1 MSRSLNIKVSKI
13 LSRLAD
19 SKELIGENPFK
30 IIAIRKASRT
40 VKNLTDSLE
49 LVADYQ
55 KIPGIGIS
63 ISKKISEIILTGR
76 LKEMDELDEK
86 IPKSF
91 WDFSSIRGLGIGS
104 MKKLFKAKIFNYE
117 KLKNIIF
124 QEDLDFF
131 SKTQNENIRRGI
143 KFHEKYRG
151 KFLLYEGSRI
161 FSEIK
166 KQNPDFQFKKTGS
179 LARCDEVLNSIEVIC
194 VCEEEA
200 KIEKILKIFNG
211 KIEKDVIKGFFEKRN
226 LDIFLCKK
234 SNFGTR
240 SLETSSLKVHLD
252 DIKLFESD
260 SEEKIYKMN
269 GYDYIPPE
277 LRIWKASEFR
287 TGVPNLLTIDEIDS
301 DMHMHTSYSDGIN
314 SIEEMVEASSKKNYK
329 RIAITDHSKSAS
341 YAGGLKEEKLLSQCS
356 YIKNKKW
363 DIDVFS
369 GSECDILNDGSLDY
383 DDEILKKL
391 DWVVGS
397 IHQNLEGDQTGR
409 ILKAIENENMDVL
422 GHATGRRLLI
432 REGYYVDWSKVLSK
446 LSQTNIALEINA
458 NPERLDVNAT
468 VAREASSL
476 GIKLSLNTDAHSIN
490 HLDFMKMAVNQARRA
505 GLDKSSLL
513 NL

>member
-1 MSRSLNIKVSKI
+1 
-13 LSRLAD
+13 
-19 SKELIGENPFK
+19 
-30 IIAIRKASRT
+30 
-40 VKNLTDSLE
+40 
-49 LVADYQ
+49 
-55 KIPGIGIS
+55 
-63 ISKKISEIILTGR
+63 
-76 LKEMDELDEK
+76 
-86 IPKSF
+86 
-91 WDFSSIRGLGIGS
+91 
-104 MKKLFKAKIFNYE
+104 
-117 KLKNIIF
+117 
-124 QEDLDFF
+124 
-131 SKTQNENIRRGI
+131 
-143 KFHEKYRG
+143 
-151 KFLLYEGSRI
+151 
-161 FSEIK
+161 
-166 KQNPDFQFKKTGS
+166 
-179 LARCDEVLNSIEVIC
+179 LNSIEVIC